1 MIHRARPH
9 PLSFTLG
16 GALASAGSSCS
27 SPTGGNPSVAH
38 RPARLAAPCEST
50 RLRTIL
56 HPILFVFEKP
66 PKYDASQPAQSQI
79 WNCNFWFDCYVDCG
93 GAQEVE
99 WIETYCEDENGNPVH
114 HSYTTTGYCCYS
126 W

>member
-1 MIHRARPH
+1 MRE
-9 PLSFTLG
+9 TLQ
-16 GALASAGSSCS
+16 LF
-27 SPTGGNPSVAH
+27 
-38 RPARLAAPCEST
+38 ARLLVIVTAAVVLS
-50 RLRTIL
+50 
-56 HPILFVFEKP
+56 
-66 PKYDASQPAQSQI
+66 AQPAQSQI

-93 GAQEVE
+93 DPQEVE